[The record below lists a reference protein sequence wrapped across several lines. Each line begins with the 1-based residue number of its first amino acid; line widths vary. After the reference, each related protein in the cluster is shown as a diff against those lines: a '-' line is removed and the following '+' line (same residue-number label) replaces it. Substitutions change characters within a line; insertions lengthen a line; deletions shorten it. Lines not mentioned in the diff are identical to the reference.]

1 MYKPVF
7 IIVSKILGG
16 KKGWTSCIDIYTAG
30 LALKENNKSS
40 IVWWLTPVILSE
52 TQILGIF

>member
-1 MYKPVF
+1 MAKKAELPVD
-7 IIVSKILGG
+7 IY
-16 KKGWTSCIDIYTAG
+16 IYTAG
-30 LALKENNKSS
+30 LVLKENNKSS